1 MLKAL
6 RRGPSERGPGFK
18 AGVAVGA
25 CLAFLALSALRAAA
39 PAAGPAPVALA
50 AGGPA
55 GAYAAG
61 GARLRGGRGGGNP
74 SEGEGRHLSCLRGA
88 QLKAQKEIRSELA

>member
-39 PAAGPAPVALA
+39 PAAGPAHALQQ
-50 AGGPA
+50 PTVVISTFS
-55 GAYAAG
+55 
-61 GARLRGGRGGGNP
+61 N
-74 SEGEGRHLSCLRGA
+74 SN
-88 QLKAQKEIRSELA
+88 